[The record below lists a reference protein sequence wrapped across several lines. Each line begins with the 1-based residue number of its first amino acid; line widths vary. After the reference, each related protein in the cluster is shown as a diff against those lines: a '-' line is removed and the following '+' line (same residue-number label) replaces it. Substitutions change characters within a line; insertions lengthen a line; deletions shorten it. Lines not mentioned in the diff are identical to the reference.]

1 MIEKFIGFFQGC
13 SKELLTVLIASL
25 PISELR
31 GAIPFALGMK
41 IPVFKAYL
49 LAVFGNLIPV
59 VPLLLCFGR
68 IVRVLEKFS
77 FGKRFLSWL
86 FARTRS
92 RSRIV
97 QRFEILG
104 LALFVAIP
112 LPVTGAWTGTVA
124 AFLCGIKFRYAL
136 PAIIL
141 GVLTAGGI
149 VTLVSLSGIEFFKFL
164 VK

>member
-1 MIEKFIGFFQGC
+1 MIENIIGYFQGV

-31 GAIPFALGMK
+31 GAIPFALAMK

-68 IVRVLEKFS
+68 IVRVLEKFG

-112 LPVTGAWTGTVA
+112 LPVTGAWTGSVA

-136 PAIIL
+136 LAIIL

-149 VTLVSLSGIEFFKFL
+149 VTAVSLGGIEFLKFL
-164 VK
+164 IH